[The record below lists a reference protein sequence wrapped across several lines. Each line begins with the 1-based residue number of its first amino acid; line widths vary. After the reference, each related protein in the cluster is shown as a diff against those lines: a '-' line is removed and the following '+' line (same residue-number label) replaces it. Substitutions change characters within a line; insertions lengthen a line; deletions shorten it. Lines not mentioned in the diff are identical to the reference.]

1 MKIRRTRRFK
11 KDYQKLSTDIQ
22 RRTDEKLRLLLLDR
36 RYPSLRSHRVRGVPG
51 LWELSVT
58 RNYRVIFEIERDCYV
73 LLGVG
78 PHDILDRF

>member
-11 KDYQKLSTDIQ
+11 KDYQKLSTNIQ
-22 RRTDEKLRLLLLDR
+22 QRTDEKLRFLLLNR
-36 RYPSLRSHRVRGVPG
+36 HHPSLRVRRVRGVPG

-58 RNYRVIFEIERDCYV
+58 MNYRVVFEIERDCYV

-78 PHDILDRF
+78 PHDILDRL